1 MKNHILVAVLT
12 YNEEN
17 NISEVLKDVSEN
29 FNNILVIDN
38 NSSDGTV
45 EKVKKFPVILVQH
58 RYNLGKSDSMKTA
71 LEFAKLKK
79 YKYLAFMDGD
89 GQHKS
94 IDLMNVCKKIYDTD
108 NQLVIGFRKEL
119 YNLNLKKRVGTVILQ
134 NLFRILYQRKIYDIQ
149 SGLRIFDISI
159 YNKIYWTS
167 SGINHYFADA
177 EITCN
182 AVKNGCRIDQI
193 PIGTYSSESY
203 KGMNIVQ
210 GLNLIFMITF
220 WRFFNG
226 N

>member
-1 MKNHILVAVLT
+1 MKNHILVAILT

-29 FNNILVIDN
+29 FNNVLVIDN

-45 EKVKKFPVILVQH
+45 EKVKKFPVIFVQH

-79 YKYLAFMDGD
+79 YRYLAFMDGD

-134 NLFRILYQRKIYDIQ
+134 NLFRILYQKKIYDIQ
-149 SGLRIFDISI
+149 SGLRIFDVSI

>member
-1 MKNHILVAVLT
+1 MKNDTLVAILT

-17 NISEVLKDVSEN
+17 NISNVLKDVCEN
-29 FNNILVIDN
+29 FNNILVVDN
-38 NSSDGTV
+38 NSIDNTTK
-45 EKVKKFPVILVQH
+45 EVKKFPVFLIRH
-58 RYNLGKSDSMKTA
+58 MYNLGKSDSMKTA
-71 LEFAKLKK
+71 LEFAKLNK

-94 IDLMNVCKKIYDTD
+94 IDLVNVCRKIYDTD
-108 NQLVIGFRKEL
+108 NQLVIGFRKKL
-119 YNLNLKKRVGTVILQ
+119 FNLNLKKRVGTIILQ
-134 NLFRILYQRKIYDIQ
+134 KLFRVLYQRKIYDIQ

-182 AVKNGCRIDQI
+182 AVKNGCRIEQI
-193 PIGTYSSESY
+193 PIATYSSESY

-210 GLNLIFMITF
+210 GLSLIFMIIF
-220 WRFFNG
+220 WRFF
-226 N
+226 

>member
-1 MKNHILVAVLT
+1 MKNHILVAILT

-29 FNNILVIDN
+29 FNNVLVIDN